1 MAFFCRMS
9 EYIIRKRCRVFISC
23 CTDITLYRIWTY
35 YIIRF
40 HALMFVLR
48 RPTQAFFFS
57 VFKLVDVLF
66 VGDVSKRQKPKTVI
80 LFFLCLFTERNL
92 ACVRLYTQVCG
103 KIPFFCAIE
112 WDVCLFQIWQ
122 CHLYQSYSS
131 ICRFFSTER
140 WGCVVLLT
148 PDAWVCCKC
157 DVLTHA
163 GTR

>member
-80 LFFLCLFTERNL
+80 LFFLSVFSLKEIWPAYVCTHRCAERFLF
-92 ACVRLYTQVCG
+92 
-103 KIPFFCAIE
+103 F
-112 WDVCLFQIWQ
+112 
-122 CHLYQSYSS
+122 
-131 ICRFFSTER
+131 
-140 WGCVVLLT
+140 VLLNEMFVFSRFGSVICT
-148 PDAWVCCKC
+148 RVIPVFAGFSPLNDE
-157 DVLTHA
+157 DVSSF
-163 GTR
+163 